1 MSKQIYLSEEDYQFL
16 VPYIK
21 NLDELIKA
29 DDYDELKYSI
39 DDALIGE
46 LDDEYNSTPTSMEL
60 QAIEDRLRD
69 YHARTFPK
77 G

>member
-1 MSKQIYLSEEDYQFL
+1 MNKQIYLSDEDYRFL

-46 LDDEYNSTPTSMEL
+46 LDYEYNSTPTSRKL
-60 QAIEDRLRD
+60 QSIYDRLRD

-77 G
+77 D

>member
-1 MSKQIYLSEEDYQFL
+1 MVKQIYLSEDDYKFL

-21 NLDELIKA
+21 NLDELIEA

-46 LDDEYNSTPTSMEL
+46 LDDEYNSTATSRKL
-60 QAIEDRLRD
+60 QAIYDRLRD
-69 YHARTFPK
+69 YHARIFPK
-77 G
+77 D